1 MLTFQPSETEKTVM
15 VQIVNDDI
23 LESEEEFMAVL
34 SIPSTPRVQLG
45 GLNSASIVI
54 TDDDSKSLQI

>member
-1 MLTFQPSETEKTVM
+1 M
-15 VQIVNDDI
+15 VQIVNDDV

-45 GLNSASIVI
+45 GLNSATIVI